1 MYDFTLSML
10 KYKTLKDVYE
20 FEAGVVTFKYGWS
33 Q

>member
-10 KYKTLKDVYE
+10 KYKTLKDVNE
-20 FEAGVVTFKYGWS
+20 FKAGVITFKYGGS